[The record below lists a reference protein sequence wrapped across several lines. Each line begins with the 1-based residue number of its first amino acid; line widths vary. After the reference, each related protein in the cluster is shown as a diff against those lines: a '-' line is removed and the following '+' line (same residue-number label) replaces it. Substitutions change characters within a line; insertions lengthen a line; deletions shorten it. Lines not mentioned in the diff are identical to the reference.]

1 MRACKNICATVIMA
15 VVGMAGICGA
25 FELTSNDFA
34 AGAMIPSMCTCD
46 GKNLS
51 PHLAWRD
58 PPPNTKSFALI
69 CHDPD
74 APSGTF
80 VHWIVYD
87 IPAKTSSLPR
97 GGPLPGGA
105 RQLVNDFG
113 TAEYGGPCPPSGTHS
128 YVFTLYA
135 LTAEHLDGVTRQTI
149 IEKIRA
155 HQSGA
160 AALTGLYTRKR

>member
-1 MRACKNICATVIMA
+1 MQVWSTVCAMVTIA
-15 VVGMAGICGA
+15 IVGMGGICSA

-34 AGAMIPSMCTCD
+34 AGSMIPSTYTCD
-46 GKNLS
+46 DKNLS

-58 PPPNTKSFALI
+58 PPSNTKSFALV

-87 IPAKTSSLPR
+87 IPAGTSMLPR

-113 TAEYGGPCPPSGTHS
+113 TAEYGGPCPPSGTHR

-135 LTAEHLDGVTRQTI
+135 LTVEHLDGVTRQTI
-149 IEKIRA
+149 SEKIRA
-155 HQSGA
+155 HQAGVA
-160 AALTGLYTRKR
+160 TLTGLYTRKR

>member
-1 MRACKNICATVIMA
+1 MQAWRTICSLALMA
-15 VVGMAGICGA
+15 VAGMAVTCGA

-34 AGAMIPSMCTCD
+34 AGSMIPPLFTCD
-46 GKNLS
+46 GKDLS

-58 PPPNTKSFALI
+58 PPPGTKSFALI

-80 VHWIVYD
+80 IHWIVYD
-87 IPAKTSSLPR
+87 IPAGASLLPR

-113 TAEYGGPCPPSGTHS
+113 RADYGGPCPPSGTHR

-135 LTAEHLDGVTRQTI
+135 LNVDRLEGVTRQTI
-149 IEKIRA
+149 TEKIRA
-155 HQSGA
+155 HQAGS
-160 AALTGLYTRKR
+160 AALTGLYARTR